1 MFLVKSLLRL
11 RSCMT
16 SLTSLSPGLPW
27 THPAHPALTGWRG
40 RPPRGEDSEGQKSSF
55 WAQDSW
61 GVLDEGIRACL
72 NLVPDLPPSHIYM
85 ANATHYGTIKAG
97 KSRNKKKLPWVI
109 FIHSLGG
116 QLQAIILT
124 IVHAHAQMCKTIVL
138 ILRAQEKQSRKN
150 MPEHLPN
157 QTMSSICRQKSMDMD
172 ALWAIIYQAYLMP
185 WQQKKRCVWK
195 RCWLWMGNN

>member
-97 KSRNKKKLPWVI
+97 KSRNKKKASLSDLHPFSWWPTPSNHIDNCSRSCSDVQNNSPNIASPREAVPEKYAWTFTQLNNVLDLP
-109 FIHSLGG
+109 
-116 QLQAIILT
+116 A
-124 IVHAHAQMCKTIVL
+124 
-138 ILRAQEKQSRKN
+138 
-150 MPEHLPN
+150 
-157 QTMSSICRQKSMDMD
+157 
-172 ALWAIIYQAYLMP
+172 
-185 WQQKKRCVWK
+185 KKHGHGCF
-195 RCWLWMGNN
+195 MGNNLSG